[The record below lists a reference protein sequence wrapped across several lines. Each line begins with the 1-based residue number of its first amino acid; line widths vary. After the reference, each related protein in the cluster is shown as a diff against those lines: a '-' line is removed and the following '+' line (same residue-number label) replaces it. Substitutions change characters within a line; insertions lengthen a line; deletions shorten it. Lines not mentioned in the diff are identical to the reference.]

1 MNKTIILLMLFLF
14 IPSCGWQ
21 LKGNNYLSP
30 DIENVDITVQ
40 SLDPQIKI
48 KFKSILDRYM
58 ISNDPS
64 NEKKF
69 RVTLSEFEENK
80 RIASINSTG
89 RASEYRLNMTVTYVV
104 TNLQEKKIIDT
115 NKIST
120 EEVYEFSQENILA
133 SWEEE
138 QKVKSDLIENLLLQ
152 LFKKLNFLL
161 N

>member
-1 MNKTIILLMLFLF
+1 
-14 IPSCGWQ
+14 
-21 LKGNNYLSP
+21 
-30 DIENVDITVQ
+30 
-40 SLDPQIKI
+40 
-48 KFKSILDRYM
+48 M

-89 RASEYRLNMTVTYVV
+89 RASEYRLNMTVKYVV
-104 TNLQEKKIIDT
+104 SNLQEKKIIDT

-138 QKVKSDLIENLLLQ
+138 QKVESDLIENLLLQ
-152 LFKKLNFLL
+152 LFRKLNFML

>member
-1 MNKTIILLMLFLF
+1 MNKTIILLMLFLLV
-14 IPSCGWQ
+14 PSCGWQ

-138 QKVKSDLIENLLLQ
+138 QKLKSDLIENLLSQ
-152 LFKKLNFLL
+152 LFRKLNFLL